1 MIILTIKVQR
11 IINPKTPLGTR
22 MELTLFNI
30 LTLRQTTRLWD
41 NVEDQKQLKK
51 NLPQKLNVNL
61 FFDRI
66 F

>member
-1 MIILTIKVQR
+1 MIILTIKVHR

-22 MELTLFNI
+22 MEPTLFNI

>member
-22 MELTLFNI
+22 MEPTLFNI

-51 NLPQKLNVNL
+51 ILPQKLNVNL